1 MNALQ
6 FLLICLAGWLNRN
19 QQLVIQYLQEEVKVL
34 REQLDK
40 KPRFTDDQRRRL
52 AAKAQKLGRDRLR
65 HVASIV
71 SPKTL
76 LEWHRRLIAY
86 KYDGGSRRSPSRP
99 CTPAEI
105 GELILRMARENRTW
119 GYTRI
124 QGALQN
130 LGHEVGRSTIAKVLK
145 EAGLDP
151 APERQKQTTWKEFL
165 RSHFAVLAAAD
176 FFSVEVWTAVGL
188 VRYHVFFVI
197 RLATREVRIAGIV
210 PEPHGEWMKQVARTL
225 TDGLDGFLEGC
236 RYLIHDRSSLFT
248 PEFAMLLESVGIET
262 VRLPARSP
270 NLNAYAERYVRTI
283 KEGCLDRMILIGEG
297 SLRRAIGEF
306 VGHYHTERN
315 HQSLE
320 NRIIRPE
327 FAPFPSASEVQCRER
342 LGGMLRYYYRQ
353 AA

>member
-1 MNALQ
+1 MNTLQ
-6 FLLICLAGWLNRN
+6 LLLICLAGWLNRN
-19 QQLVIQYLQEEVKVL
+19 QQLVIEYLQAEVKVL

-40 KPRFTDDQRRRL
+40 KPRFSDEQRRRL
-52 AAKAQKLGRDRLR
+52 AAKAHKLGRDRLR
-65 HVASIV
+65 RFASIV

-76 LEWHRRLIAY
+76 LDWHHRLLAR
-86 KYDGGSRRSPSRP
+86 KYDGSCRRSVGRP
-99 CTPAEI
+99 CTPNELR
-105 GELILRMARENRTW
+105 ELILRMARENRTW
-119 GYTRI
+119 GYTRL

-130 LGHEVGRSTIAKVLK
+130 LGHEVGRSTVAKVLR

-151 APERQKQTTWKEFL
+151 APERHKQTTWKEFL

-188 VRYHVFFVI
+188 VRYHVLFVI
-197 RLATREVRIAGIV
+197 RLATREVQIAGII
-210 PEPHGEWMKQVARTL
+210 PEPHGEWMKQVTRNL
-225 TDGLDGFLEGC
+225 TDGMDGFLAGC
-236 RYLIHDRSSLFT
+236 QYLIHDRSSLFT
-248 PEFAMLLESVGIET
+248 PEFAMILKSVGIET

-283 KEGCLDRMILIGEG
+283 KEGCLDRMILIGER

-306 VGHYHTERN
+306 VVHYHNERN

-320 NRIIRPE
+320 NKIIRPE
-327 FAPFPSASEVQCRER
+327 FATFPSAGKVHCRER